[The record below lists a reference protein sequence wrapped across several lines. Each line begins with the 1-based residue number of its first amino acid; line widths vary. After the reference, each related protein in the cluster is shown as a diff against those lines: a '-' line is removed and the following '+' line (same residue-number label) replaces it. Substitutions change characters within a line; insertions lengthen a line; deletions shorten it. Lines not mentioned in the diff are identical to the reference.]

1 MRKLDP
7 VLSEADMFDLIK
19 SAMDCLYPLPPEGA
33 TSGKKGKNETEDSKL
48 EAEVL
53 LEASFE
59 ALHDLLKQLLKKD
72 CTPVAFDNVFKVC
85 MYSCSL

>member
-1 MRKLDP
+1 
-7 VLSEADMFDLIK
+7 MFDLIK
-19 SAMDCLYPLPPEGA
+19 SATDCLFPLPPEGA

-59 ALHDLLKQLLKKD
+59 ALHDLLKQFLKKD

-85 MYSCSL
+85 IR